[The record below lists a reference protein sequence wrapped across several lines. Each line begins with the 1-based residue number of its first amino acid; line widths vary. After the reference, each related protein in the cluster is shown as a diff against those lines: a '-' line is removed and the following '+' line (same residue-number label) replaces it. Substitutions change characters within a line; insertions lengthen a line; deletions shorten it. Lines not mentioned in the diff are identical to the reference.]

1 MAYEL
6 PIASNL
12 TLGGVKIG
20 AGLTIDTDGKIN
32 KKLVTGKGAI
42 DLPITSIEDEIIYFT
57 EISYK
62 EYVERVSEIEEASFE
77 IEDTITRS
85 LENIIA
91 GKTLIANAITEKGV
105 NTNFDDTFE
114 QMAYNIRN
122 ISSGDISFVS
132 KFEAPEYDLTAL
144 DFELQIQT
152 CEKVE

>member
-20 AGLTIDTDGKIN
+20 AGLTIDADGILDIK
-32 KKLVTGKGAI
+32 
-42 DLPITSIEDEIIYFT
+42 DLDLI
-57 EISYK
+57 K
-62 EYVERVSEIEEASFE
+62 
-77 IEDTITRS
+77 DTITKS
-85 LENIIA
+85 LENIIS

-114 QMAYNIRN
+114 QMAYNIGN

-132 KFEAPEYDLTAL
+132 NVGVPNYNLLSLT
-144 DFELQIQT
+144 FELNIQK
-152 CEKVE
+152 CIKQED

>member
-20 AGLTIDTDGKIN
+20 AGLTIDTDGILDIK
-32 KKLVTGKGAI
+32 
-42 DLPITSIEDEIIYFT
+42 DLDLI
-57 EISYK
+57 K
-62 EYVERVSEIEEASFE
+62 
-77 IEDTITRS
+77 DTITRS

-132 KFEAPEYDLTAL
+132 KVDAPEYDLTAL
-144 DFELQIQT
+144 NLELQIQT

>member
-20 AGLTIDTDGKIN
+20 AGLTIDADGILDIK
-32 KKLVTGKGAI
+32 
-42 DLPITSIEDEIIYFT
+42 DLDLI
-57 EISYK
+57 K
-62 EYVERVSEIEEASFE
+62 
-77 IEDTITRS
+77 DTITKS

-114 QMAYNIRN
+114 QMAYNIGN

-132 KFEAPEYDLTAL
+132 KVEAPEYDLTTL

>member
-1 MAYEL
+1 MSYEL

-20 AGLTIDTDGKIN
+20 AGLTIDTDGILDIK
-32 KKLVTGKGAI
+32 
-42 DLPITSIEDEIIYFT
+42 DLDLI
-57 EISYK
+57 K
-62 EYVERVSEIEEASFE
+62 
-77 IEDTITRS
+77 DTITKS

-114 QMAYNIRN
+114 QMAYNIGN
-122 ISSGDISFVS
+122 ISRGDISFVS
-132 KFEAPEYDLTAL
+132 KVEAPEYDLTAL

>member
-20 AGLTIDTDGKIN
+20 AGLTIDTDGILDIK
-32 KKLVTGKGAI
+32 
-42 DLPITSIEDEIIYFT
+42 DLDLI
-57 EISYK
+57 K
-62 EYVERVSEIEEASFE
+62 
-77 IEDTITRS
+77 DTITKS

-122 ISSGDISFVS
+122 ISFVS
-132 KFEAPEYDLTAL
+132 KVEAPEYDLTSL

>member
-20 AGLTIDTDGKIN
+20 AGLTIDADGILDIK
-32 KKLVTGKGAI
+32 
-42 DLPITSIEDEIIYFT
+42 DLDLI
-57 EISYK
+57 K
-62 EYVERVSEIEEASFE
+62 
-77 IEDTITRS
+77 DTITKS

-114 QMAYNIRN
+114 QMAYNIGN

-132 KFEAPEYDLTAL
+132 KVEAPEYDLTSL